1 MKTLS
6 SLILI
11 GNGINSIEK
20 AINKYRKHPRVLLI
34 NARLKNIPILS
45 FNEVDLSE
53 TERELNLIN
62 PRKATTLNNI
72 SSKLLKYA
80 KNICSELL

>member
-11 GNGINSIEK
+11 ANGINSIEK
-20 AINKYRKHPRVLLI
+20 AISKYRKHPRVLLI
-34 NARLKNIPILS
+34 NARLKNISS
-45 FNEVDLSE
+45 FSLNEADLCK
-53 TERELNLIN
+53 TERELNQIN
-62 PRKATTLNNI
+62 PRKATTLNSI
-72 SSKLLKYA
+72 SPKLLKYA